1 MQPTNLRENFSRQ
14 EVLEDVRTFL
24 ANTTNNTTGLTS
36 VPRAASFEAELTDIE
51 QCC

>member
-24 ANTTNNTTGLTS
+24 ANTTNNTTGLKG
-36 VPRAASFEAELTDIE
+36 VAELTDIE
-51 QCC
+51 Q